1 MTSQRA
7 LFFVEIIMF
16 KRLLPSYLPAASLI
30 FFSSLLANLPAG
42 ATTVAPPAN
51 LGHLARIS
59 GTVVFAAAI
68 ESRVDESGDLPTTV
82 TRFQLLRPVAG
93 ADTGA
98 LFEVREP
105 GGRGEHRAAAVAGAP
120 RFEAGRN
127 YLLFLDRAP
136 DDRWQ
141 ARMMSYGILAEAP
154 GGELLAPLP
163 EADRIEVA
171 AGKSYEPVGVY
182 RKELLLGHLRD
193 VARGAAWNRQQV
205 EAQPLQTKDTS
216 TAVAG
221 AAYTAPASCVFIT
234 DDTDGLPIRW
244 FGYETNSAT
253 STVMATTPGQTGIAD
268 GGVGAVQAGT
278 GAWTNH
284 PDSIIRF
291 NFGGTRARNL
301 NCSGNF
307 DYDTNAVVFND
318 PCGDISDLSSCVGTL
333 AFGGAIYDPA
343 NPRAYDGQSWH
354 QASSTFVVVNN
365 DAQCVGETSFKEVV
379 SHELGHTQ
387 GFGHHT
393 PPNPADA
400 LMSAKLKADGLG
412 AALRSQDK
420 ICAEFAYHTFLDVP
434 YASTFW
440 KYIEAIEDAG
450 VTAGCQIGSY
460 CPASF
465 VTRAQMALF
474 LVRALHGS
482 SFVPPPAS
490 GTVYADVPASDST
503 APYIEQLAREGIALA
518 CQPGYYCPSN
528 YMNRTDM
535 SVFLERA
542 KRGGSYTPPPASG
555 TLFTD
560 VPASYPQAAFI
571 EQLSR
576 DGITTG
582 CATNPNRYC
591 PVDSVSRD
599 QMAAFLARTF
609 ALPLP

>member
-1 MTSQRA
+1 
-7 LFFVEIIMF
+7 
-16 KRLLPSYLPAASLI
+16 
-30 FFSSLLANLPAG
+30 
-42 ATTVAPPAN
+42 
-51 LGHLARIS
+51 
-59 GTVVFAAAI
+59 
-68 ESRVDESGDLPTTV
+68 
-82 TRFQLLRPVAG
+82 
-93 ADTGA
+93 
-98 LFEVREP
+98 
-105 GGRGEHRAAAVAGAP
+105 
-120 RFEAGRN
+120 
-127 YLLFLDRAP
+127 
-136 DDRWQ
+136 
-141 ARMMSYGILAEAP
+141 MMSYGILAEGP
-154 GGELLAPLP
+154 GGDLLAPLP
-163 EADRIEVA
+163 EAERIEVV

-193 VARGAAWNRQQV
+193 VARGAPWNRRQV
-205 EAQPLQTKDTS
+205 ETQQLQTQDT
-216 TAVAG
+216 AAAAIAG
-221 AAYTAPASCVFIT
+221 AAYTAPANCVFID

-244 FGYETNSAT
+244 FGYENNSTT
-253 STVMATTPGQTGIAD
+253 STVMATTPGQTGISD
-268 GGVGAVQAGT
+268 GGVAAVQAGT

-291 NFGGTRARNL
+291 NFGGTRARNVT
-301 NCSGNF
+301 CSGNF

-318 PCGDISDLSSCVGTL
+318 PCGDISDLSGCSGTL

-354 QASSTFVVVNN
+354 RAFSTFVVVNN
-365 DAQCVGETSFKEVV
+365 GAQCVGETGFKEVV

-393 PPNPADA
+393 PANPADA
-400 LMSAKLKADGLG
+400 IMSAFLKNDGLG

-440 KYIEAIEDAG
+440 KYIEALENSGI
-450 VTAGCQIGSY
+450 TAGCQVGSY

-474 LVRALHGS
+474 LVRAIHGS

-503 APYIEQLAREGIALA
+503 APYIEQLARDGVAYA
-518 CQPGYYCPSN
+518 CRPGYYCPSN

-542 KRGGSYTPPPASG
+542 KRGGGYTPPAASG
-555 TLFTD
+555 TLFVD
-560 VPASYPQAAFI
+560 VPVSYPLAAFI
-571 EQLSR
+571 EQLYR

-591 PVDSVSRD
+591 PLDSVSRD

>member
-1 MTSQRA
+1 
-7 LFFVEIIMF
+7 VEIIML
-16 KRLLPSYLPAASLI
+16 KRLLPSCLPVASLI
-30 FFSSLLANLPAG
+30 FLSSLVANLPAG

-59 GTVVFAAAI
+59 DAVVYAAAI
-68 ESRVDESGDLPTTV
+68 ESHVEESGDLPTTV

-93 ADTGA
+93 VDTGA
-98 LFEVREP
+98 LFEVQEP

-120 RFEAGRN
+120 RFETDRN

-136 DDRWQ
+136 DNRWQ
-141 ARMMSYGILAEAP
+141 ARMMAYGILVEGP
-154 GGELLAPLP
+154 GGDLLAPLP
-163 EADRIEVA
+163 EAARIEVIT
-171 AGKSYEPVGVY
+171 GKSYEPVGLY

-193 VARGAAWNRQQV
+193 VARGAAWNRRQV
-205 EAQPLQTKDTS
+205 EAPQLQTKDT
-216 TAVAG
+216 AAAIAG
-221 AAYTAPASCVFIT
+221 AAYTAPANCVFI
-234 DDTDGLPIRW
+234 DDNTDGLPIRW
-244 FGYETNSAT
+244 FGYENNSTT

-268 GGVGAVQAGT
+268 GGVAAVQAGT

-284 PDSIIRF
+284 PDSVIRF

-301 NCSGNF
+301 TCSGNF

-318 PCGDISDLSSCVGTL
+318 PCNDISDLSSCAGTL

-354 QASSTFVVVNN
+354 RAFSTFVVVNN
-365 DAQCVGETSFKEVV
+365 GAQCVGEVGFKEVV

-400 LMSAKLKADGLG
+400 IMSAFLKNDGLG

-440 KYIEAIEDAG
+440 KYIEALENAG
-450 VTAGCQIGSY
+450 VTAGCQVGSY

-474 LVRALHGS
+474 LVRAIHGS
-482 SFVPPPAS
+482 NFVPPPAS

-503 APYIEQLAREGIALA
+503 ARYIEQLARDGVAYA
-518 CQPGYYCPSN
+518 CRPGYYCPSN

-542 KRGGSYTPPPASG
+542 KRGGGYTPPAASG
-555 TLFTD
+555 TLFAD
-560 VPASYPQAAFI
+560 VPASYPLAAFI
-571 EQLSR
+571 EQLYR

-582 CATNPNRYC
+582 CATSPNRYC